1 MDPSNTT
8 MKRKSQVL
16 FLDIKI
22 HILQELEKNIPA
34 KGLQGST
41 TLKSGATNLTDE
53 VYSLDNSI

>member
-1 MDPSNTT
+1 

-16 FLDIKI
+16 FLGIKI
-22 HILQELEKNIPA
+22 HILQELEKNILA

-53 VYSLDNSI
+53 VYNLDNSI